1 MAEWDEELSKEIQGN
16 TMRYVSILGDAIA
29 DLLPDYQQ
37 HEVHYFY
44 ICNGGG
50 GDTIKVCVPGEICNI
65 CTFMYFYAV
74 APPPPIFANVDLKVK
89 FCFVS

>member
-37 HEVHYFY
+37 HEVHYFC
-44 ICNGGG
+44 ILGGG
-50 GDTIKVCVPGEICNI
+50 GGGGIKVRIPGEICK
-65 CTFMYFYAV
+65 MYFYV
-74 APPPPIFANVDLKVK
+74 LLCCCPPPPFANIAL
-89 FCFVS
+89 